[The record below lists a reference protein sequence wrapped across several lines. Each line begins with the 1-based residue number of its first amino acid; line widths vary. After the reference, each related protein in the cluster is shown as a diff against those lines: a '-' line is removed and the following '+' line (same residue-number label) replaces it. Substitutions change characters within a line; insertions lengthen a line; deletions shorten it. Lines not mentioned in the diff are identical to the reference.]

1 MTWCMILLIKTS
13 VLVKTGA
20 YFRGGLINL
29 FTAVFEREPLMLKK
43 QTPCSLDW
51 TWRKRSFWLIPGCSK
66 RLLFFSMALC
76 TVV

>member
-1 MTWCMILLIKTS
+1 MVHDSFKTS
-13 VLVKTGA
+13 VLVKIGA

-29 FTAVFEREPLMLKK
+29 FTAVFERETLMLKK

-51 TWRKRSFWLIPGCSK
+51 TWRKR
-66 RLLFFSMALC
+66 LFLADSWMLKKAFVFSMALC